1 MQHFLLTMELAVFM
15 LKNAETLIQ
24 ALTPRS
30 GTDTQ
35 TMDEISSVQRRADAG
50 PIRRTALHDTLVSH
64 LRDMIIEG
72 DLEPGTRLHE
82 GQLGEQLGVSR
93 TPLREAIKYLASEG
107 LVELVPSRGAV
118 VKRFS
123 PKDVQDMLTVLRT
136 LEELAGRLACET
148 ATDAEIAQVRA
159 FHDQMID
166 RYKAGDRLQYYK
178 LNQEIHT
185 AIVRLGQN
193 ASLADIHAMLQ
204 TRLKRIRF
212 IGHEGPEKW
221 AAAVAEHEEM
231 IQALEARDKVKLSE
245 VLGRHLFNAW
255 DRVRD
260 SL

>member
-1 MQHFLLTMELAVFM
+1 M
-15 LKNAETLIQ
+15 N
-24 ALTPRS
+24 
-30 GTDTQ
+30 
-35 TMDEISSVQRRADAG
+35 EITSLERRPEGGPG

-72 DLEPGTRLHE
+72 DLAPGTRLHE

-123 PKDVQDMLTVLRT
+123 AKDVQDMLTVLRS
-136 LEELAGRLACET
+136 LEELAGRLACEAASEAGIT
-148 ATDAEIAQVRA
+148 EVRA
-159 FHDQMID
+159 LHDEMVS

-178 LNQEIHT
+178 LNQQIHT
-185 AIVRLGQN
+185 AIAQLSGN
-193 ASLADIHAMLQ
+193 AALADMHGVLQ

-231 IQALEARDKVKLSE
+231 IAALEARDQARLSE
-245 VLGRHLFNAW
+245 VLGRHLTKAW
-255 DRVRD
+255 ERVRD
-260 SL
+260 SV

>member
-1 MQHFLLTMELAVFM
+1 M
-15 LKNAETLIQ
+15 N
-24 ALTPRS
+24 
-30 GTDTQ
+30 
-35 TMDEISSVQRRADAG
+35 EITSVERRPDGGPG

-72 DLEPGTRLHE
+72 DLSPGTRLHE

-107 LVELVPSRGAV
+107 LVELVPSRGAI

-123 PKDVQDMLTVLRT
+123 AKDVHDMLTVLRT
-136 LEELAGRLACET
+136 LEELAGKLACE
-148 ATDAEIAQVRA
+148 AASDAGIAEVRA
-159 FHDQMID
+159 LHDEMVA

-178 LNQEIHT
+178 LNQQIHS
-185 AIVRLGQN
+185 AIAQLAAN
-193 ASLADIHAMLQ
+193 AALADMHAILQ

-231 IQALEARDKVKLSE
+231 IVALEARDKARLSE
-245 VLGRHLFNAW
+245 VLGRHLINAW
-255 DRVRD
+255 ERVRAAV
-260 SL
+260 

>member
-1 MQHFLLTMELAVFM
+1 M
-15 LKNAETLIQ
+15 N
-24 ALTPRS
+24 
-30 GTDTQ
+30 
-35 TMDEISSVQRRADAG
+35 EITSLERRPDGGPG

-72 DLEPGTRLHE
+72 DLSPGTRLHE

-123 PKDVQDMLTVLRT
+123 AKDVHDMLTVLQT
-136 LEELAGRLACET
+136 LEELAGKLACE
-148 ATDAEIAQVRA
+148 AASDQGIAEVRA
-159 FHDQMID
+159 LHDEMVR

-178 LNQEIHT
+178 LNQQIHS
-185 AIVRLGQN
+185 AIVQLAAN
-193 ASLADIHAMLQ
+193 AALADMHSVLQ

-221 AAAVAEHEEM
+221 AAAVSEHEEM
-231 IQALEARDKVKLSE
+231 VVALEARNKAKLSE
-245 VLGRHLFNAW
+245 VLGRHLMNAW
-255 DRVRD
+255 ERVRD
-260 SL
+260 AV

>member
-1 MQHFLLTMELAVFM
+1 M
-15 LKNAETLIQ
+15 N
-24 ALTPRS
+24 
-30 GTDTQ
+30 
-35 TMDEISSVQRRADAG
+35 EITSLERRPDGGPG

-72 DLEPGTRLHE
+72 DLSPGTRLHE

-123 PKDVQDMLTVLRT
+123 AKDVHDMLTVLQT
-136 LEELAGRLACET
+136 LEELAGKLACE
-148 ATDAEIAQVRA
+148 AASDAGIAEVRA
-159 FHDQMID
+159 LHDEMVQ

-178 LNQEIHT
+178 LNQQIHS
-185 AIVRLGQN
+185 AIVQLAAN
-193 ASLADIHAMLQ
+193 AALADMHAVLQ

-221 AAAVAEHEEM
+221 ADAVAEHEEM
-231 IQALEARDKVKLSE
+231 IVAFEARDKAKLSE
-245 VLGRHLFNAW
+245 VLGRHLMNAW
-255 DRVRD
+255 ERVKA
-260 SL
+260 SV